1 MKRWGILGTGRIT
14 RKLAAAIH
22 AAAGA
27 ELVAIASRDQG
38 RAEAAAREMSIPA
51 AYGSYEAL
59 LAAPDIDAV
68 YNALPNSLHGEW
80 TIKAAA
86 AGKHILCEKPLAS
99 GYDEA
104 TAMFSAAR
112 EHKVFLMEA
121 FMYRFHPQT
130 LHVQRLLAEG
140 AIGRV
145 NLVRSDFGF
154 LLDRPADVRWS
165 AELSGGALMDVG
177 CYPLS
182 FTRMALGGAPKRVSA
197 AARWSAGGIDVLLA
211 ATLEYADGT
220 IAQLACDFVTA
231 FHQTVQIH
239 GDAGLIALDRPF
251 TMLPDKP
258 STIQLTRGAHF
269 APVETITIP
278 AVNHYQL
285 QIEGFGRLLD
295 HGHGDWPEMPL
306 VDTLD
311 NLRTIEALYRSARE
325 GRPIDIA

>member
-1 MKRWGILGTGRIT
+1 
-14 RKLAAAIH
+14 
-22 AAAGA
+22 
-27 ELVAIASRDQG
+27 
-38 RAEAAAREMSIPA
+38 
-51 AYGSYEAL
+51 
-59 LAAPDIDAV
+59 
-68 YNALPNSLHGEW
+68 
-80 TIKAAA
+80 
-86 AGKHILCEKPLAS
+86 
-99 GYDEA
+99 
-104 TAMFSAAR
+104 
-112 EHKVFLMEA
+112 
-121 FMYRFHPQT
+121 
-130 LHVQRLLAEG
+130 
-140 AIGRV
+140 
-145 NLVRSDFGF
+145 
-154 LLDRPADVRWS
+154 
-165 AELSGGALMDVG
+165 
-177 CYPLS
+177 
-182 FTRMALGGAPKRVSA
+182 
-197 AARWSAGGIDVLLA
+197 VLLA